1 MRFGPGD
8 WPPCGDAALWDN
20 CEQLSYAGGR
30 LRRCRCSFNGSLPQH
45 FLRPRRQY
53 TLDYNSGV
61 DTPDLTPLLN
71 ALPEKPGCYLMK
83 DAGGTVIYV
92 GKAVNL
98 RNRVRSYFHACAQKN
113 AKTRQLVSRIAD
125 IEWIVV
131 ASELEALILEMNLIK
146 RYKPRY
152 NVRLKDDK
160 RYPYIKVHW
169 SDPYPKVTVTRRMVN
184 DGSRYFGPYTSVW
197 AVHQTLDVLRRI
209 FPYLTC
215 DRTITG
221 TDRRAC
227 LYHDIKLCAA
237 PCIGAVTQEAYR
249 QMIADLMDF
258 LDGNTAPIVER
269 LRAEMQEA
277 ADSLR
282 FERAAALRDQLLA
295 IEKIVEKQKVVSPEY
310 QDSDVVA
317 LARADGEAVA
327 QVFFIRGGKLIGR
340 EYFVLDGTSEEPDA
354 EVIAGFLKQFYDKAP
369 TIPAQVLLPR
379 EVEEAHII
387 QQWLSSRR
395 GGDKVEIHIPR
406 DSTQRGLIAM
416 AAENAAETLSML
428 KARWEADAHKQSTA
442 LAELQ
447 SALSL
452 PHPPNRIECYDIS
465 NTQGTY
471 AVGSMVVFEQGVP
484 KKSHY
489 RRFNIRSVV
498 GPDDFASMEEVL
510 RRRFRR
516 WESIRETRD
525 QPGHKPD
532 PSFARLPDLLIV
544 DGGKGQLSR
553 AIKVLREF
561 DLLER
566 VPVAGLAKREEE
578 LFLPGRAAPLLLER
592 RSQGLYLLQRVRD
605 EAHRFAIT
613 AHRRRRAREGIRST
627 LESIPGIGP
636 QRRKTLLQYFGSLQN
651 IRKASVEELTAV
663 PGITAKLAQTIK
675 AYLSAE

>member
-1 MRFGPGD
+1 MK
-8 WPPCGDAALWDN
+8 
-20 CEQLSYAGGR
+20 
-30 LRRCRCSFNGSLPQH
+30 
-45 FLRPRRQY
+45 
-53 TLDYNSGV
+53 
-61 DTPDLTPLLN
+61 N
-71 ALPEKPGCYLMK
+71 AQGE
-83 DAGGTVIYV
+83 VIYV

-98 RNRVRSYFHACAQKN
+98 RNRVRSYFHASAQKN
-113 AKTRQLVSRIAD
+113 TKTRQLVSHIAD

-146 RYKPRY
+146 RYRPRY

-169 SDPYPKVTVTRRMVN
+169 GEPYPKVTVTRRMVE

-197 AVHQTLDVLRRI
+197 AVHQSLDVLRRI

-221 TDRRAC
+221 EDQRAC
-227 LYHDIKLCAA
+227 LYYDIKLCTA
-237 PCIGAVTQEAYR
+237 PCIGAVTKAQYR
-249 QMIADLMDF
+249 QMIAHLMDF
-258 LDGNTAPIVER
+258 LDGNSAPIVER

-277 ADSLR
+277 AEALR
-282 FERAAALRDQLLA
+282 FERAAVLRDQLRA
-295 IEKIVEKQKVVSPEY
+295 IEKIVEKQKVISPEY

-327 QVFFIRGGKLIGR
+327 QVFFIRNGKLIGR
-340 EYFVLDGTSEEPDA
+340 EYFVLDGAAEEPDA
-354 EVIAGFLKQFYDKAP
+354 EVIAGFLKQFYNKAP
-369 TIPAQVLLPR
+369 NIPAQVLLPN

-395 GGDKVEIHIPR
+395 GGDKVEIHIPHN
-406 DSTQRGLIAM
+406 DTQRDLVQM
-416 AAENAAETLSML
+416 AAENAAETLTML
-428 KARWEADAHKQSTA
+428 KARWEADTHMQSTA

-447 SALSL
+447 RALNL
-452 PHPPNRIECYDIS
+452 PTPPNRIECYDIS

-516 WESIRETRD
+516 WQSIQESKN

-544 DGGKGQLSR
+544 DGGKGQLRR
-553 AIKVLREF
+553 AVKVLREF

-578 LFLPGRAAPLLLER
+578 LFLPGRTDSLLLER
-592 RSQGLYLLQRVRD
+592 RSQGLYLIQRVRD

-613 AHRRRRAREGIRST
+613 AHRKRRARESIRST

-636 QRRKTLLQYFGSLQN
+636 QRRKTLLQYFGSLQH
-651 IRKASVEELTAV
+651 IREASIEELAAV
-663 PGITAKLAQTIK
+663 PGITEKLAHAIK
-675 AYLSAE
+675 AYLNAE